1 MFRKVGLEAFCKFT
15 ACEHHATPAAFALQ
29 PDIRAETDNSPFV
42 RATGMLFTQAQ
53 MIVELKVWEHVVKER
68 MTGNNS
74 PFGY

>member
-1 MFRKVGLEAFCKFT
+1 MLRKIGLESFCKFT
-15 ACEHHATPAAFALQ
+15 AGEHHASSAAFALQ
-29 PDIRAETDNSPFV
+29 PDIRAETDNGPFI

-53 MIVELKVWEHVVKER
+53 MIVQLEVWEHVVNER